1 METGGDSATARA
13 AAAGRASGSPSGL
26 ADALFLP
33 AGDRAVVVEFG
44 PEIDPAINAL
54 VHGTATAIVDAQQDG
69 KLDGVIE
76 TVPTYRSLLVYYDPL
91 ITTLDGLEA
100 AIRALDIGSDA
111 AAVESRIVEI
121 PTLYG
126 GEYGPDLA
134 FVAENAGMSEDE
146 VIAIHSGADYLVYT
160 MGFSPGF
167 PYLGGLDDRLYTP
180 RLESPRTLIPS
191 GSVGIAESQTGIYP
205 VASPGGWRL
214 IGRSPLLLF
223 DPTAYP
229 PTVIDAGDRVRFV
242 PLEDE
247 ATYERIDEEVR
258 AGTYS
263 AVVRGGADNG

>member
-1 METGGDSATARA
+1 MATPDTTAETSNRA
-13 AAAGRASGSPSGL
+13 ASP
-26 ADALFLP
+26 ANALFLP
-33 AGDRAVVVEFG
+33 AGDQAVVVEFG
-44 PEIDPAINAL
+44 AEIDPAINAL
-54 VHGTATAIVDAQQDG
+54 VHGTARAISDAQENGD
-69 KLDGVIE
+69 LYGVTE

-91 ITTLDGLEA
+91 LTTLDALEA
-100 AIRALDIGSDA
+100 DIRALDVSADA
-111 AAVESRIVEI
+111 EARESRIVEL

-126 GEYGPDLA
+126 GEHGPDLA
-134 FVAENAGMSEDE
+134 FVAENAGISEEE

-180 RLESPRTLIPS
+180 RLESPRTLIPA

-214 IGRSPLLLF
+214 IGRSPLRLF
-223 DPTAYP
+223 DPAAYP

-242 PLEDE
+242 PLED
-247 ATYERIDEEVR
+247 AAAYERIDEQVR

-263 AVVRGGADNG
+263 EVSSRA